1 MTLRKV
7 RARKEALRKS
17 LGEEPTEAIGKVLT
31 SGCSRRLENSGPRLS
46 QGTEGTPD
54 LFANVEALLSHRF
67 VIFVITQELLKEQ
80 LPSAEARVSTQMRSM
95 TLHHGVSPISNTNH
109 TGSSPTDMQLV
120 GMQHLL
126 GCHGA
131 NRSSS
136 SCPPMKRLQRGS
148 DSSVQEVTNSK
159 VAP

>member
-95 TLHHGVSPISNTNH
+95 TLHHVFFSPISNTNQI
-109 TGSSPTDMQLV
+109 T
-120 GMQHLL
+120 
-126 GCHGA
+126 
-131 NRSSS
+131 
-136 SCPPMKRLQRGS
+136 
-148 DSSVQEVTNSK
+148 QEVLPVICS
-159 VAP
+159 

>member
-95 TLHHGVSPISNTNH
+95 TLHHVFFSPHFEHQSDH
-109 TGSSPTDMQLV
+109 TGSSPSDMQLV
-120 GMQHLL
+120 GVPTGHQ
-126 GCHGA
+126 A
-131 NRSSS
+131 AV
-136 SCPPMKRLQRGS
+136 RL
-148 DSSVQEVTNSK
+148 
-159 VAP
+159 